1 LKALGVES
9 RAFLFFRY
17 LSLQIK
23 PVSMKRIL
31 IAVLFL
37 PLYLNVNAWQ
47 SDAELGVLAIG
58 FVVSDIEASEKF
70 YTEVIGM
77 VPIGQFS
84 LDDQWSKEAG
94 AASEKPFSVKMFKM
108 KNRASATILK
118 LAYFEKT
125 KKQKTKKGIDVS
137 AGVNYLTFSYD
148 DLTSVLTRVENA
160 GIDIIGDVKRDN
172 YRIIFIRDPDGVFIE
187 LIERL

>member
-1 LKALGVES
+1 M
-9 RAFLFFRY
+9 FFRY
-17 LSLQIK
+17 IGNRVN

-31 IAVLFL
+31 TTVLFL
-37 PLYLNVNAWQ
+37 SLYLNANAWQ

-70 YTEVIGM
+70 YTDIIGM
-77 VPIGQFS
+77 VPAGQFS
-84 LDDQWSKEAG
+84 LDNQWSEEAG
-94 AASEKPFSVKMFKM
+94 AANDKPFSVKMFKM

-137 AGVNYLTFSYD
+137 SGVNYLTFSYD
-148 DLTSVLTRVENA
+148 DLTPVLTRVENA
-160 GIDIIGDVKRDN
+160 GINIIGDVKRDN

>member
-1 LKALGVES
+1 
-9 RAFLFFRY
+9 
-17 LSLQIK
+17 
-23 PVSMKRIL
+23 
-31 IAVLFL
+31 
-37 PLYLNVNAWQ
+37 
-47 SDAELGVLAIG
+47 
-58 FVVSDIEASEKF
+58 
-70 YTEVIGM
+70 
-77 VPIGQFS
+77 
-84 LDDQWSKEAG
+84 
-94 AASEKPFSVKMFKM
+94 M

-125 KKQKTKKGIDVS
+125 NKQKAKKGIDVS

>member
-1 LKALGVES
+1 
-9 RAFLFFRY
+9 
-17 LSLQIK
+17 
-23 PVSMKRIL
+23 MKRIL
-31 IAVLFL
+31 IAILFL
-37 PLYLNVNAWQ
+37 SLYLNVNAWQ
-47 SDAELGVLAIG
+47 FDAELGVLAIG

-70 YTEVIGM
+70 YTDIIGM
-77 VPIGQFS
+77 VLAGQFS
-84 LDDQWSKEAG
+84 LDNLWSEEAG
-94 AASEKPFSVKMFKM
+94 AANDKPFSVKMFKM

-137 AGVNYLTFSYD
+137 SGVNYLTFSYD

-160 GIDIIGDVKRDN
+160 GINIIGDVKRDN

>member
-1 LKALGVES
+1 
-9 RAFLFFRY
+9 
-17 LSLQIK
+17 
-23 PVSMKRIL
+23 
-31 IAVLFL
+31 
-37 PLYLNVNAWQ
+37 
-47 SDAELGVLAIG
+47 
-58 FVVSDIEASEKF
+58 
-70 YTEVIGM
+70 
-77 VPIGQFS
+77 
-84 LDDQWSKEAG
+84 
-94 AASEKPFSVKMFKM
+94 M